1 MELAHGRNGPEKKQ
15 SISEQVSEH
24 ASGSNRSVD
33 GAKRE
38 SSKYERVDDSGLVPE
53 VDGRPERNLN
63 LLAGPGLELV
73 GRLAVLSLEF
83 STGAGFEYIESAKAI
98 QLSLL
103 LGLRFLYSLV
113 FSSSARWFSCQT

>member
-1 MELAHGRNGPEKKQ
+1 M
-15 SISEQVSEH
+15 
-24 ASGSNRSVD
+24 D

-38 SSKYERVDDSGLVPE
+38 SSKNERVDDSGLVPE
-53 VDGRPERNLN
+53 VDGRSERNLN

-73 GRLAVLSLEF
+73 GRLAILSLEF
-83 STGAGFEYIESAKAI
+83 STSAGFESIESAKAI

-103 LGLRFLYSLV
+103 LGLGSLYSLV